1 MKVNNIYVRTIEE
14 GRRPDI
20 ALETR
25 SFKKAW
31 EGARNIIWMYRRHF
45 NLPDDF
51 SEEVEDIKALDG
63 VECHDVAG
71 YYYIDLYI

>member
-25 SFKKAW
+25 SFKKAR
-31 EGARNIIWMYRRHF
+31 ED
-45 NLPDDF
+45 LPVR
-51 SEEVEDIKALDG
+51 SIEK
-63 VECHDVAG
+63 
-71 YYYIDLYI
+71 YYKKLEY